1 MDNDFQNKQ
10 IETVPEDKITE
21 YKAVKSNYSDFGQFE
36 DPNTNSRAESKRRFI
51 DNVDY
56 VPDYQYPK
64 LTKLKDIETTIQKKT
79 DVYNAVLEL
88 EVARKA
94 ADIVGDSSRAAEL
107 QLYRS
112 FHDVR
117 LKKIMLAEA
126 AQHLQ
131 NTATS
136 ADQETARR
144 SFLLINQEVYGEV
157 NREWFTGMLNT
168 EYHKSKDFQP
178 TDTLGAEISASL
190 IGTLESSEDSSA
202 KEPEVLSEPEM
213 QKLHEFVLKRY
224 NHILSTVPDTDDGT
238 YYDASECVEIINKAL
253 SVGGLADVGWLC
265 AINAAKSNPTTNGS
279 LKKIFLPNATR
290 RNASELRRLI
300 AHEQEV
306 HARRAQNG
314 QDKGSELLSS
324 GTADYAD
331 AEEGAG
337 VMLECAVE
345 GNLSNPSFNRARER
359 YITAGLAL
367 GLDNDAPRDARE
379 VYEILWRMI
388 AVDSSQDGSMPE
400 SLVEKAKDKAY
411 LHVENA
417 FRGTDFWMKGV
428 IYTKLKVYYEGL
440 VKNARYFADNIN
452 NLDAAFGDVMIGKL
466 NHTDSVELEQVKV
479 MLSSQASGE

>member
-10 IETVPEDKITE
+10 LETVPEDKISE
-21 YKAVKSNYSDFGQFE
+21 YKAVKSSYSDFGQFE
-36 DPNTNSRAESKRRFI
+36 DINTTSRAESKRRFI
-51 DNVDY
+51 ENIDY

-64 LTKLKDIETTIQKKT
+64 LKKLKDVEVTIQKKT

-94 ADIVGDSSRAAEL
+94 ADIIGDNSRSAEL

-126 AQHLQ
+126 AQHLHD
-131 NTATS
+131 TATS
-136 ADQETARR
+136 ADQETARK
-144 SFLLINQEVYGEV
+144 SFLLMNQEVYGEI
-157 NREWFTGMLNT
+157 NQEWFIGMLNT
-168 EYHKSKDFQP
+168 EYQKSKDFQP
-178 TDTLGAEISASL
+178 TDTLGTEIS
-190 IGTLESSEDSSA
+190 GTLSGILKSFEGSSA
-202 KEPEVLSEPEM
+202 KEPEVISEDEM
-213 QKLHEFVLKRY
+213 QKLHEFVLRRY
-224 NHILSTVPDTDDGT
+224 DHILSEVPDTDDGT
-238 YYDASECVEIINKAL
+238 YYGAQQCSEIINKSL
-253 SVGGLADVGWLC
+253 SAGGLADEGWSC
-265 AINAAKSNPTTNGS
+265 TINPSKSNPTTNGS
-279 LKKIFLPNATR
+279 QKKIFLPSATR
-290 RNASELRRLI
+290 RTANELRRLI
-300 AHEQEV
+300 AHEQEM

-314 QDKGSELLSS
+314 RNQGSELLAS

-331 AEEGAG
+331 VEEGGG
-337 VMLECAVE
+337 VMLECAVA

-367 GLDNDAPRDARE
+367 GLDNGAPRDARE

-400 SLVEKAKDKAY
+400 PLVQKAKDKAY

-440 VKNARYFADNIN
+440 IKNARYFADNIN
-452 NLDAAFGDVMIGKL
+452 NLDAAFDDAMIGKL
-466 NHTDSVELEQVKV
+466 NHTDPDELEQVKV
-479 MLSSQASGE
+479 MLGSPNRDE